1 MSWTD
6 GTGRMWRR
14 LCGRGGAPAP
24 EPTGRYAEILTD
36 PVHCTVLALVIDGFA
51 ATERT
56 NTHRLTLRAGL
67 YDVLQRALAGSGVEW
82 EDCHRADLGEGVL
95 VLIPAGYPKAIFSE
109 LVPGALAES
118 LAGHNSAH
126 RRPERI
132 RLRVALHAGE
142 ISPDAHGA
150 TGTAIVHTF
159 RLLNSGV
166 MKEASCHAGGDLAV
180 IASAWFYEEI
190 IRHSPASRPDRYRR
204 VCVKEKETAACG
216 WIRLLG
222 AEEEACPD
230 RYDDPAV
237 G

>member
-6 GTGRMWRR
+6 QPGRMWRW
-14 LCGRGGAPAP
+14 LCGRSGAPALAP
-24 EPTGRYAEILTD
+24 AGRHAEPLTD
-36 PVHCTVLALVIDGFA
+36 PVHRTVLALVIDGFA
-51 ATERT
+51 AVDRT

-67 YDVLQRALAGSGVEW
+67 YDVLERALAGSGVEW

-95 VLIPAGYPKAIFSE
+95 VLIPAGYPKAVFSE
-109 LVPGALAES
+109 LVPGVLVES
-118 LAGHNSAH
+118 LATHNSSH

-142 ISPDAHGA
+142 VSYDAHGT

-166 MKEASCHAGGDLAV
+166 LKDASAYAGGDLAV

-204 VCVKEKETAACG
+204 VFVQEKETAACG
-216 WIRLLG
+216 WIRLLASG
-222 AEEEACPD
+222 EEASRD
-230 RYDDPAV
+230 RYDDAV

>member
-1 MSWTD
+1 MSWTNEL
-6 GTGRMWRR
+6 GRMWRS
-14 LCGRGGAPAP
+14 LCGRGGAPAH
-24 EPTGRYAEILTD
+24 ESAGRCAEALTD
-36 PVHCTVLALVIDGFA
+36 PVHRTVLALVIDGFA
-51 ATERT
+51 AAERT

-67 YDVLQRALAGSGVEW
+67 YDVLQRALARSGVEW

-95 VLIPAGYPKAIFSE
+95 VLIPAGYPKAVFSE

-118 LAGHNSAH
+118 LAGHNGSH

-132 RLRVALHAGE
+132 RLRVAVHAGE
-142 ISPDAHGA
+142 VSYDDHGA

-159 RLLNSGV
+159 RLLDSGV
-166 MKEASCHAGGDLAV
+166 LRDASAHAGGALAV

-204 VCVKEKETAACG
+204 VFVQEKETAACG

-222 AEEEACPD
+222 SEEEACHD